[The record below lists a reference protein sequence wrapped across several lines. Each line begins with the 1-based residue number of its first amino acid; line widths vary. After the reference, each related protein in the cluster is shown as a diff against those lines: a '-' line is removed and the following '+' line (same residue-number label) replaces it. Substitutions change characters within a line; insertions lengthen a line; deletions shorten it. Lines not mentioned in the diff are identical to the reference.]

1 MSGKFGQKLLD
12 HDRQFATGSMK
23 TESKKAIQK
32 TVEATG
38 DFIGNKVADK
48 ITKVSKTSP
57 KNNSRTNEE
66 EILREKEAELKN

>member
-12 HDRQFATGSMK
+12 HDRQFATDSMK